1 MNENHSEIDRLKRRN
16 RYLTILSASLAISL
30 LISTIASY
38 YILNAKN
45 KEYETYRAYV
55 NSTNQRINKI
65 QAEFTL
71 LEERIN
77 TINSTNT
84 E

>member
-1 MNENHSEIDRLKRRN
+1 MNESNSEIDRLKRSN
-16 RYLTILSASLAISL
+16 RYLTILSTSLAACLVASTLATYFI
-30 LISTIASY
+30 LI
-38 YILNAKN
+38 AKN

-65 QAEFTL
+65 QAEFGL
-71 LEERIN
+71 LEARIN

-84 E
+84 Q